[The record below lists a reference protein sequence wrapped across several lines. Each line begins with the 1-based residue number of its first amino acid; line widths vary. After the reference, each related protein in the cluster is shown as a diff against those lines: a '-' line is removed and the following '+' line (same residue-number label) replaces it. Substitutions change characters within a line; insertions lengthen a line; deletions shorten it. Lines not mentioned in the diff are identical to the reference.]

1 MGCNARWGDVLD
13 IATID
18 QQYQLLEQESAQLG
32 QVIDVLA
39 SKMQT
44 SGDDKAKEWLLDL
57 KGITLQIQQE
67 QLQVQSLLQALH
79 GFVISTLQAPPP
91 PAVAVQPL
99 AQTAPTS
106 PGYLQDSASSLAES
120 PHGGMLSH
128 FSGSNF
134 GRSVTSGMGMGVGFG
149 LADSL
154 IGSIFG
160 R

>member
-1 MGCNARWGDVLD
+1 MD

-18 QQYQLLEQESAQLG
+18 QQYQLLQQESAQLG

-39 SKMQT
+39 SKMQS

-57 KGITLQIQQE
+57 KGIALQIQQE

-79 GFVISTLQAPPP
+79 GFVVSTLQAPPP
-91 PAVAVQPL
+91 PPVQQVQAQPVTQVA
-99 AQTAPTS
+99 
-106 PGYLQDSASSLAES
+106 GYPQDSASSFAAA